1 MNQNITMITVA
12 LALAVFDVITGYV
25 AAIKNG
31 DLNSS
36 VMRAGLWS
44 KLGEVFA
51 IVVAFAIEFAVSF
64 YGDAFIHVV
73 LDIPVTT
80 GVCAYIT
87 VYELTSIVENIGK
100 LNPDL
105 GKWLVNTIGID
116 PSKVGLTE
124 VRNND

>member
-1 MNQNITMITVA
+1 MNQNVVMISVA
-12 LALAVFDVITGYV
+12 LALAVFDVVTGYV

-36 VMRAGLWS
+36 IMRSGLWS

-64 YGDAFIHVV
+64 YGDAFIHVGI
-73 LDIPVTT
+73 DIPVTT

-87 VYELTSIVENIGK
+87 VYELTSIIENIGK

-124 VRNND
+124 VRNDD

>member
-64 YGDAFIHVV
+64 YGDAFIHVA

-116 PSKVGLTE
+116 PSKVGLLE
-124 VRNND
+124 VKNDD

>member
-64 YGDAFIHVV
+64 YGDAFIHVA

-116 PSKVGLTE
+116 PSKVGLLE

>member
-12 LALAVFDVITGYV
+12 LALAVFDVVTGYV

-64 YGDAFIHVV
+64 YGDAFIHVA

-116 PSKVGLTE
+116 PAKVGLME
-124 VRNND
+124 VKDND

>member
-12 LALAVFDVITGYV
+12 LALAVFDVVTGYV

-36 VMRAGLWS
+36 VMRSGLWS

-51 IVVAFAIEFAVSF
+51 IDVAFAIEFAVSF
-64 YGDAFIHVV
+64 YGDAFIHVA

>member
-12 LALAVFDVITGYV
+12 LALAVFDVLTGYV

-36 VMRAGLWS
+36 VMRSGLWS

-64 YGDAFIHVV
+64 YGDAFIHVA

-87 VYELTSIVENIGK
+87 LYELTSIVENIGK

-116 PSKVGLTE
+116 PMKVGLTE
-124 VRNND
+124 VRNDD

>member
-12 LALAVFDVITGYV
+12 LALAVFDVVTGYV

-64 YGDAFIHVV
+64 YGDAFIHVA

-116 PSKVGLTE
+116 PSKVGLLE
-124 VRNND
+124 VKQDD

>member
-1 MNQNITMITVA
+1 MNQNITMITAA
-12 LALAVFDVITGYV
+12 LALAVFDVVTGYV

-36 VMRAGLWS
+36 VMRSGLWS

-64 YGDAFIHVV
+64 YGDAFIHMA

>member
-12 LALAVFDVITGYV
+12 LALAVFDVVTGYV

-64 YGDAFIHVV
+64 YGDAFIHVA

-87 VYELTSIVENIGK
+87 VYELTSIIENIGK

-116 PSKVGLTE
+116 PAKVGLME
-124 VRNND
+124 VRNDD

>member
-12 LALAVFDVITGYV
+12 LALAVFDVVTGYV

-36 VMRAGLWS
+36 VMRSGLWS

-64 YGDAFIHVV
+64 YGDAFIHVA

-116 PSKVGLTE
+116 PSKVGLME
-124 VRNND
+124 VRKDD

>member
-1 MNQNITMITVA
+1 MNQNITMITMA
-12 LALAVFDVITGYV
+12 LALAVFDVVTGYI

-64 YGDAFIHVV
+64 YGDAFIHVA

-116 PSKVGLTE
+116 PSKVGLLE
-124 VRNND
+124 VRNDD

>member
-12 LALAVFDVITGYV
+12 LALAVFDVVTGYV

-51 IVVAFAIEFAVSF
+51 IVVAFVTEFAVSF
-64 YGDAFIHVV
+64 YGDAFIHVA

-87 VYELTSIVENIGK
+87 VYELTSIIENIGK

-116 PSKVGLTE
+116 PAKVGLME
-124 VRNND
+124 VKDND

>member
-12 LALAVFDVITGYV
+12 LALAVFDVVTGYV

-64 YGDAFIHVV
+64 YGDAFIHVA

-87 VYELTSIVENIGK
+87 VYELTSVIENIGK

-116 PSKVGLTE
+116 PAKVGLKE
-124 VRNND
+124 VKNND

>member
-12 LALAVFDVITGYV
+12 LALAVFDVVTGYV

-64 YGDAFIHVV
+64 YGDAFIHVA

-116 PSKVGLTE
+116 PSKVGLME
-124 VRNND
+124 VRNDD

>member
-12 LALAVFDVITGYV
+12 LALAVFDVVTGYV

-64 YGDAFIHVV
+64 YGDAFIHVA

-87 VYELTSIVENIGK
+87 VYELTSIIENIGK

-116 PSKVGLTE
+116 PAKVGLKE
-124 VRNND
+124 VKNND

>member
-64 YGDAFIHVV
+64 YGDAFIHVA

-116 PSKVGLTE
+116 PSKVGLLE
-124 VRNND
+124 VRNDD